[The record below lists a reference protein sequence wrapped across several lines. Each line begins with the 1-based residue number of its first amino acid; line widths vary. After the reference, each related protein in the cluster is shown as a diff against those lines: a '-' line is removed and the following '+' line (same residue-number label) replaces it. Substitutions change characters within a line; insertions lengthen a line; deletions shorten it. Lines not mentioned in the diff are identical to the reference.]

1 MSYQLVELENAT
13 ANIICPICKLAVI
26 DWTQEQYVQPC
37 EHTVFIAMDLGFEFV
52 ADRFEEVMNQNVD
65 ELHEDPN
72 INIFDAITTT
82 PYKNLTILKADLGVD
97 GLFRY
102 VGISDCYKYKSQ
114 SFDWL
119 FIIKL
124 LELRCIVRL
133 MVLIRHFG
141 TFQA

>member
-1 MSYQLVELENAT
+1 MIYFLKLISKYGAYRLILLKYIFLDFLNNMSYQLVELENAT

-72 INIFDAITTT
+72 MNIFDAITTT

-102 VGISDCYKYKSQ
+102 VGISDC
-114 SFDWL
+114 
-119 FIIKL
+119 
-124 LELRCIVRL
+124 
-133 MVLIRHFG
+133 
-141 TFQA
+141 

>member
-13 ANIICPICKLAVI
+13 ANVICPICKLAVI

-72 INIFDAITTT
+72 MNIFDAITTT

-102 VGISDCYKYKSQ
+102 VGISDC
-114 SFDWL
+114 
-119 FIIKL
+119 
-124 LELRCIVRL
+124 
-133 MVLIRHFG
+133 
-141 TFQA
+141 